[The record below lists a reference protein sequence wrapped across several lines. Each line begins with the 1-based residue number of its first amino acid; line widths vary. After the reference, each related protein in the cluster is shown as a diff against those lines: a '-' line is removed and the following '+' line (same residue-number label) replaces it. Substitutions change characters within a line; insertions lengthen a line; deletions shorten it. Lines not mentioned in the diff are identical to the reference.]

1 MPGLKTQISNA
12 IHFITSGIWKTHSEE
27 LSRVKAFLVKHLKIF
42 LLALRGFRE
51 DHLQLRAS
59 ALTFYSLLS
68 VVPVLAVAFAI
79 SKGFGLERLLEESLM
94 ENIPEQEAVVRQV
107 LEFANSL
114 LASTRGGLMAGIGI
128 ILLLWTV
135 IKVLGNIEE
144 SFNDIWKIKSSRS
157 YGRKFSDYLS
167 LMLLAP
173 ILFILA
179 SSATVFISTQVRDIT
194 ERTALLGYVSP
205 LIFFFLN
212 LLPYLLIW
220 VLFSF
225 VYIFLPNTKV
235 QFRSGILA
243 GVLAGTAYQITQW
256 IYIEFQV
263 GVAKYNAIYGSFAA
277 LPLFFIWMQL
287 SWLIVLLGAEI
298 AFAHQNIASYEY
310 DREYLQVSSGLK
322 RVLSLQIAHHIIKGF
337 CQDENPPTAGQL
349 SRDLKIPIR
358 LLRQVL
364 DELAQGGIIRETV
377 AKEIK
382 DIAYQPAREP
392 DVFTIGFVIDALEQR
407 GNDELA
413 IPQTDALK
421 VISTSLRTFRDIIH
435 KSPANRLLKEI

>member
-1 MPGLKTQISNA
+1 MQGLKERISHVVN
-12 IHFITSGIWKTHSEE
+12 FISEGIWKTHSED
-27 LSRVKAFLVKHLKIF
+27 LSRMKAFLVKYLKIF
-42 LLALRGFRE
+42 LLALRGFQE
-51 DHLQLRAS
+51 DRLQLRAS

-68 VVPVLAVAFAI
+68 VVPVLALAFAI
-79 SKGFGLERLLEESLM
+79 SKGFGLEQLLEKRLM
-94 ENIPEQEAVVRQV
+94 ENIPEQEGIV
-107 LEFANSL
+107 LQILGFADSL
-114 LASTRGGLMAGIGI
+114 LASTRSGLMAGIGTV
-128 ILLLWTV
+128 LLLWTV

-144 SFNDIWKIKSSRS
+144 SFNDIWKIKKARS

-179 SSATVFISTQVRDIT
+179 SSSTVFITTQVRDIT
-194 ERTALLGYVSP
+194 EKIELLGYVSP
-205 LIFFFLN
+205 FIFFFLN
-212 LLPYLLIW
+212 LLPYVLIW

-235 QFRSGILA
+235 RFRSGILA
-243 GVLAGTAYQITQW
+243 GILAGTVYQITQW
-256 IYIEFQV
+256 AYIGFQV

-310 DREYLQVSSGLK
+310 DREYLQVSSGFK
-322 RVLSLQIAHHIIKGF
+322 RMLSLQIAHRIIKGF
-337 CQDENPPTAGQL
+337 CAGEDPPGAEQL
-349 SRDLKIPIR
+349 SRNLKIPIR
-358 LLRQVL
+358 LVRHVL
-364 DELAQGGIIRETV
+364 DELVQGGIIRETV
-377 AKEIK
+377 AKKNE
-382 DIAYQPAREP
+382 DIAYQPAR
-392 DVFTIGFVIDALEQR
+392 DTDAFTISFVINALEQR
-407 GNDELA
+407 GNDELS

-421 VISTSLRTFRDIIH
+421 VISTSLRTFRDAIQ